1 MPNHTDLIA
10 VPATSD
16 GLAYA
21 INETHRRHARMVNFR
36 EGCGYFKKWYN
47 TNY

>member
-1 MPNHTDLIA
+1 MPNHVYLIE

-16 GLAYA
+16 GLASA
-21 INETHRRHARMVNFR
+21 IGEAHRRYARMVNFR